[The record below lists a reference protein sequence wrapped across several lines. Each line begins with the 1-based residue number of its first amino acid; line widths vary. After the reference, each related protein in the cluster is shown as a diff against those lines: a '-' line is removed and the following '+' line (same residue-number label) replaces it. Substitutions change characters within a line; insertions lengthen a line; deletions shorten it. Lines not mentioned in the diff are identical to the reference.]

1 MIFLMPKHPGFKLK
15 QIKILKNPFEKS
27 ERVLCRIGLKAPN
40 GAFLLRFPEWGPF
53 AGCNPDLL

>member
-1 MIFLMPKHPGFKLK
+1 MPKHPGFKLK